1 MFLLI
6 FAVYYAINFS
16 FFNEDIIHQIYE
28 KGGKY
33 DVIYFLPKI
42 IISFVI
48 SHLIGSIIKFIFL
61 SERNLMEIKNQKNF
75 EASSN
80 IVSKIKRNLVIKYII
95 YFISGLIFL
104 VFFWL
109 LLSSFGAVYQN
120 TQIFIF
126 ENTLISFCISFFY
139 PFIINFLPCIFRILA
154 LNSKSKNK
162 EYIYIFSYILQF
174 I

>member
-16 FFNEDIIHQIYE
+16 FFNEDIIHKIYE

-42 IISFVI
+42 IISFAI

-75 EASSN
+75 E
-80 IVSKIKRNLVIKYII
+80 IL
-95 YFISGLIFL
+95 FL
-104 VFFWL
+104 
-109 LLSSFGAVYQN
+109 
-120 TQIFIF
+120 
-126 ENTLISFCISFFY
+126 
-139 PFIINFLPCIFRILA
+139 
-154 LNSKSKNK
+154 KSK
-162 EYIYIFSYILQF
+162 EI
-174 I
+174 